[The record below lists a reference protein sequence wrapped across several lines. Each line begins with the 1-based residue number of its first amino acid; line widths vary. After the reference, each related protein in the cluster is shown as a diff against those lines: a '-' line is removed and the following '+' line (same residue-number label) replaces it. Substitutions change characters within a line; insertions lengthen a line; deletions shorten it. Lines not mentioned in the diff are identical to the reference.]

1 MINCNVNNIEVK
13 TAQGRG
19 FPPKFMLVD
28 LVKKYPVKELG
39 KYIKIIRIFV
49 L

>member
-19 FPPKFMLVD
+19 LPPKGYVSRPG
-28 LVKKYPVKELG
+28 KKISCKETWEI
-39 KYIKIIRIFV
+39 Y
-49 L
+49 